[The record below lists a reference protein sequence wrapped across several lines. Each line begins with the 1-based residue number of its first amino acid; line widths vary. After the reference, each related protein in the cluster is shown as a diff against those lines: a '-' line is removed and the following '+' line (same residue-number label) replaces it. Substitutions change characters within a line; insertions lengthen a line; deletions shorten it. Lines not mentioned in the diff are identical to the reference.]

1 MEFLSESQDCE
12 DVSEGVVVI
21 SVCGPRGA
29 ASSVPMLMSEGS
41 PLELNDFAFGLKAK
55 RGFFGSN
62 NFAVGLRREIDFLV
76 LNGLASGLRFV
87 PVFGPLIVVARVSE
101 KRKATR
107 GGKVRIIGLTNA
119 HKSEFQGV
127 CGCGGE
133 ERRTENLQGGVE
145 KERRTE

>member
-1 MEFLSESQDCE
+1 LGFLSQSQ
-12 DVSEGVVVI
+12 VVI
-21 SVCGPRGA
+21 SDCGPRGA
-29 ASSVPMLMSEGS
+29 ASSASVPMLMSEGS

-87 PVFGPLIVVARVSE
+87 PVLGTLTLVFTARVSE

-107 GGKVRIIGLTNA
+107 AGKVRIIGLTNA

-127 CGCGGE
+127 CGCGE
-133 ERRTENLQGGVE
+133 KERRTENLRGCVE